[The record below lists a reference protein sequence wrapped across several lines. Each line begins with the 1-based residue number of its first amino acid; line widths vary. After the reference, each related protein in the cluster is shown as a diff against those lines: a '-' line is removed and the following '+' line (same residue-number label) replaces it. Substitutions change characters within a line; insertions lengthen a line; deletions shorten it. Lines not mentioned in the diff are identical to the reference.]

1 MVTLLFLLL
10 ASPED
15 LYKDAKKSFDAGKFE
30 VANKQFERF
39 LLTYPDDKLFPSALY
54 WAGKLKENP
63 AKACEYYNKIINNY
77 PDNEYAPYALYG
89 LAQYE
94 EIKGNC
100 TSADEMYR
108 KIMTNY
114 PDSKCANLMK
124 DKIVNVMNIVK
135 VNVVD
140 SYFIQVGAFSDSS
153 RAVIAQRG
161 LSNYTTFIISD
172 KNFFKL
178 KIGIFASPD
187 SAKQFMLKNNIKGFI
202 TKY

>member
-1 MVTLLFLLL
+1 MIALLFLLL

-15 LYKDAKKSFDAGKFE
+15 LYKDAKKSFDDGNFE

-39 LLTYPDDKLFPSALY
+39 LLTYPDDKLFSSALY
-54 WAGKLKENP
+54 RAGKLKENP
-63 AKACEYYNKIINNY
+63 AKACEYYNKVINNY
-77 PDNEYAPYALYG
+77 PDNEYAPYALYA

-114 PDSKCANLMK
+114 PGSKCANLLK
-124 DKIVNVMNIVK
+124 DKIKIVNVNIAA
-135 VNVVD
+135 

-153 RAVIAQRG
+153 RAVIAQKE

-187 SAKQFMLKNNIKGFI
+187 SAKQFMLENNIKGFI